1 MSRLIRRKWW
11 SELIEN
17 YDPTTSYIYLLD
29 FICARIERW
38 YYLSTST
45 EIYNTLFRKLLTRY
59 SQIFEE
65 ERSFSKF
72 HTSINSSRETNFK
85 SLLSLRREKFFDFFT
100 LLPASEE
107 LLSGENLSPFL
118 SNLPFIPA
126 LFPPPRPPLIFRACR
141 VNRLLT
147 KFFSSRKKVLVSPPA
162 GEEEK
167 VLPLRPPKLPW
178 QRAENFRKNELSIGE
193 PDKIA
198 GDSRLCGY
206 QRNNFTDRITAS
218 V

>member
-1 MSRLIRRKWW
+1 MHVLKGDI
-11 SELIEN
+11 I
-17 YDPTTSYIYLLD
+17 
-29 FICARIERW
+29 
-38 YYLSTST
+38 STST

-118 SNLPFIPA
+118 SNLSFIPA

-147 KFFSSRKKVLVSPPA
+147 KFFSSRKKVLVSRA
-162 GEEEK
+162 KKRRSSLCDYRSFRDKG
-167 VLPLRPPKLPW
+167 PKISERTSYRSAN
-178 QRAENFRKNELSIGE
+178 QTR
-193 PDKIA
+193 
-198 GDSRLCGY
+198 
-206 QRNNFTDRITAS
+206 
-218 V
+218 

>member
-1 MSRLIRRKWW
+1 MHVLKSDI
-11 SELIEN
+11 I
-17 YDPTTSYIYLLD
+17 
-29 FICARIERW
+29 
-38 YYLSTST
+38 STST

-107 LLSGENLSPFL
+107 LLSGENLSFL

-162 GEEEK
+162 SEEEK

-198 GDSRLCGY
+198 WR
-206 QRNNFTDRITAS
+206 FTVVWLSTKQFHRSDYS
-218 V
+218 VGVNATGCVSVWRDVTGEHKRSPLPLD